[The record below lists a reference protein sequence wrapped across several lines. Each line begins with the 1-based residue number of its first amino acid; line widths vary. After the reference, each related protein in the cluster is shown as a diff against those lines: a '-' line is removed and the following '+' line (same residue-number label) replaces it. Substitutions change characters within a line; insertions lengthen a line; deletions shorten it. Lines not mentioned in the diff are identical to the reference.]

1 MATAGPLNHTSFTM
15 VAGGGATTTW
25 TNPAQA
31 IADDDIYSEAGT
43 GDTDESERIRGTA
56 ALNFNVGT
64 PASVAGLQVSYKAR
78 KVAGGDDYT
87 LNINLYNGTNTT
99 VLATKSVTINT
110 EKTAWQSGTV
120 GGAADTWS
128 GAVTVARANT
138 LRVGYS
144 IQTPVIAAGSEAEV
158 DWIGGATLTYTAAG
172 GTTVRGQTRNV
183 RAKRA
188 LVTRRL

>member
-1 MATAGPLNHTSFTM
+1 MATAGPLNHASFGIT
-15 VAGGGATTTW
+15 VGGGETATW
-25 TNPAQA
+25 NNPQFA
-31 IADDDIYSEAGT
+31 IADDGIFSEAST
-43 GDTDESERIRGTA
+43 GDTDESERTRGTA
-56 ALNFNVGT
+56 ALNFDVGT
-64 PASVAGLQVSYKAR
+64 PASVEGLEVSYKAH
-78 KVAGGDDYT
+78 KVAGGDDFT

-99 VLATKSVTINT
+99 VLATKSVTIST
-110 EKTAWQSGTV
+110 EKEGWQTGTV